1 MATGPCIDRLAI
13 ICHSDYYTYNEVFL
27 INLRLYHPENTSH
40 DHNIAVYTKIHS
52 DSTFF
57 CSTVIANLL
66 AFSCRFIAAIYQLS
80 KCVYISMPCH
90 LIQCFYFI
98 STVQSSPKWSVITNE
113 RHLSYQICYFHDDL
127 RPLGSLFFKNPK
139 SDPIYP
145 IVG

>member
-1 MATGPCIDRLAI
+1 VPGMATGPCIDRLAI

-80 KCVYISMPCH
+80 KCVYISMP
-90 LIQCFYFI
+90 LYVFLRFPLLLDQFI
-98 STVQSSPKWSVITNE
+98 VEVRFVVKHYTSK
-113 RHLSYQICYFHDDL
+113 LSNL
-127 RPLGSLFFKNPK
+127 LFP
-139 SDPIYP
+139 
-145 IVG
+145 